1 MKKISYFL
9 FTAILIIF
17 LPPNLFGQ
25 NRINLGLNVKQF
37 RFKADTSLVEIYYG
51 YLSDFKSVNSKYAFE
66 LTISK
71 EGQIITRN
79 IWGVENNV
87 QISDS
92 GITKLNVDVLCYLLT
107 PGNYN
112 FRLIGKDLNNPQRID
127 SVEISEYTIRA
138 LPPEMTC
145 MSDIELSQ
153 GITPVQ
159 GMENDKFVKNHFRV
173 MPSVLNYYDLQNP
186 QVYYYLEIYH
196 LKKSFKGPF
205 YNIKRTILDAQ
216 GLPVSAIPVYNKKKR
231 IRGNDDIEVG
241 VFDIQKLP
249 SGKYNLHLAI
259 VDSSGHAIAAQLVP
273 FYVDNP
279 SIMPINR
286 INLSVEQQMQ
296 RSEVA
301 IIDVNEL
308 DMILGA
314 MKYLLPE
321 SEKKV
326 VDYLKD
332 EEAKRLFIYKFWKN
346 RDEKPETAS
355 LESFRDF
362 LWRLQYANANF
373 SAMKQKGWQTDR
385 GRILITYGKPSEI
398 QYYPNVPDFKEFQA
412 WSYDEIENGVVFIFG
427 VLGSFGDLKLLHS
440 TKTGELYNE
449 GWLDLLK
456 VSHGRTGIAEETMGL
471 DAKEYMRKIF
481 RDNNLEWPRYLK

>member
-1 MKKISYFL
+1 
-9 FTAILIIF
+9 
-17 LPPNLFGQ
+17 
-25 NRINLGLNVKQF
+25 
-37 RFKADTSLVEIYYG
+37 
-51 YLSDFKSVNSKYAFE
+51 
-66 LTISK
+66 
-71 EGQIITRN
+71 
-79 IWGVENNV
+79 
-87 QISDS
+87 
-92 GITKLNVDVLCYLLT
+92 
-107 PGNYN
+107 
-112 FRLIGKDLNNPQRID
+112 
-127 SVEISEYTIRA
+127 
-138 LPPEMTC
+138 
-145 MSDIELSQ
+145 
-153 GITPVQ
+153 
-159 GMENDKFVKNHFRV
+159 
-173 MPSVLNYYDLQNP
+173 LQNP

-196 LKKSFKGPF
+196 LKSSFKGPF

-216 GLPVSAIPVYNKKKR
+216 GLPVGAIPVYNKKKR

-241 VFDIQKLP
+241 VFGIQKLP
-249 SGKYNLHLAI
+249 SGRYNLHLAVI
-259 VDSSGHAIAAQLVP
+259 DSTGHAIAAQLVP

-279 SIMPINR
+279 SIVPMNR
-286 INLSVEQQMQ
+286 TNLSVEQRMQ

-346 RDEKPETAS
+346 RDERPETVS